1 MKKIILGAILLVV
14 GIATAQAVEV
24 DLVKKVEARLA
35 SALNPNITVKSV
47 ESLANKQLL
56 EVMLTGGQ
64 VVYMTPDTSY
74 IIADNSL
81 YHLTKNG
88 AENVTETRLNPK
100 RAAALKAIKD
110 EQTVFFAAKGKQK
123 AVLDIFTD
131 IDCPYC
137 QKLHQ
142 EVPRLNELGI
152 AVRYFAY
159 PRSGIVNPQN
169 GQETESYRKI
179 NYVWCAK
186 NPAIAMTQI
195 KQEEHQ
201 INVLSQRLRQGAGS
215 SVEKEYNKLTQDM
228 RAKVAA
234 SPNCDSPVADQF
246 ELGQELGVTGTPAIF
261 TEKGELIP
269 GYMPADD
276 LARRIGL

>member
-1 MKKIILGAILLVV
+1 MNKIILGALLMLF
-14 GIATAQAVEV
+14 GLTTAQAVEV
-24 DLVKKVEARLA
+24 DLAKKVEARLA
-35 SALNPNITVKSV
+35 SALNPNITVKTV
-47 ESLANKQLL
+47 ETLANKQLL

-74 IIADNSL
+74 LIADNSL
-81 YHLTKNG
+81 YHLTKDG

-100 RAAALKAIKD
+100 RAAALQAVKD
-110 EQTVFFAAKGKQK
+110 DQTVFFAAKGEQK

-186 NPAIAMTQI
+186 NPALAMTKI
-195 KQEEHQ
+195 KQQEHQ
-201 INVLSQRLRQGAGS
+201 KNVLAQRLRQGAGA
-215 SVEKEYNKLTQDM
+215 SVEKEYNELSQSISN
-228 RAKVAA
+228 KVA
-234 SPNCDSPVADQF
+234 SSQNCDSPVAEQF
-246 ELGQELGVTGTPAIF
+246 ELGHELGVTGTPAIF

-269 GYMPADD
+269 GYMPAED